1 MHLLLEKLPKINP
14 NNWQT
19 TLPNIL
25 KWADINVSDEIQNK
39 AYKQA
44 KKIINNP
51 SFEFIFA
58 PETLAEVQFST
69 IVEPLGKLPI
79 VGVIDRLV
87 LSEDSACIIDF
98 KTNREVP
105 SCVDQVPR
113 GILQQMGAYAASMQK
128 VFPEKNIELG
138 IIWTHSAELMKI
150 DVNTALSSIEPIRM
164 T

>member
-1 MHLLLEKLPKINP
+1 
-14 NNWQT
+14 
-19 TLPNIL
+19 
-25 KWADINVSDEIQNK
+25 
-39 AYKQA
+39 
-44 KKIINNP
+44 
-51 SFEFIFA
+51 
-58 PETLAEVQFST
+58 
-69 IVEPLGKLPI
+69 VEPLGKLPI
-79 VGVIDRLV
+79 FGVIDRLV
-87 LSEDSACIIDF
+87 LSEDLACIIDF

-105 SCVDQVPR
+105 SCVDQVPL

>member
-1 MHLLLEKLPKINP
+1 ME
-14 NNWQT
+14 
-19 TLPNIL
+19 
-25 KWADINVSDEIQNK
+25 S
-39 AYKQA
+39 
-44 KKIINNP
+44 
-51 SFEFIFA
+51 
-58 PETLAEVQFST
+58 
-69 IVEPLGKLPI
+69 LGKLPI